1 MVGRRLALL
10 LACSAL
16 GAGIGAV
23 GQWLTGDGR
32 WYLALPAVIAL
43 GWLFVADP
51 TRCQPPPGGAL
62 ATRRTPPRRRT
73 RGREPATEATGE
85 RAHRPAAAD
94 RR

>member
-51 TRCQPPPGGAL
+51 TRCQPPPGGAP
-62 ATRRTPPRRRT
+62 RRTGHPEDTAPPTDAGQGARHGGNR
-73 RGREPATEATGE
+73 
-85 RAHRPAAAD
+85 
-94 RR
+94 